1 MDQPIEIVGSRK
13 GELPPVVLTR
23 TSPLS
28 MDHEHA
34 GRLHSLSQVLL
45 SIAVRFWADLYRLTL
60 LRSSPHPNRVIPL
73 LLPHQPPIIRFFCTP
88 PITIGTPPRILDWRS
103 YRYSKLRKISFSC
116 SVPSRTLA
124 SMTLALRQES
134 KCLYYSRAQDPCA
147 TTFDDRTSIPSR
159 LSYKAKALTSALRLF
174 SPLFGRSIL
183 DYSQKESSSN

>member
-1 MDQPIEIVGSRK
+1 
-13 GELPPVVLTR
+13 
-23 TSPLS
+23 

-73 LLPHQPPIIRFFCTP
+73 LLPHQPPIIRFFSTP

-124 SMTLALRQES
+124 SMTLAQFTFRLGYNKFKNQS
-134 KCLYYSRAQDPCA
+134 PYSRAQDPCA

>member
-1 MDQPIEIVGSRK
+1 
-13 GELPPVVLTR
+13 
-23 TSPLS
+23 

-60 LRSSPHPNRVIPL
+60 LRSSPHPNRVLPL

-88 PITIGTPPRILDWRS
+88 PITIGTPPIILDWLVVAIARS
-103 YRYSKLRKISFSC
+103 SLSFSC
-116 SVPSRTLA
+116 SVPSRTKA

-134 KCLYYSRAQDPCA
+134 NNSSRAQDPCA

-183 DYSQKESSSN
+183 DYSKKESSYN